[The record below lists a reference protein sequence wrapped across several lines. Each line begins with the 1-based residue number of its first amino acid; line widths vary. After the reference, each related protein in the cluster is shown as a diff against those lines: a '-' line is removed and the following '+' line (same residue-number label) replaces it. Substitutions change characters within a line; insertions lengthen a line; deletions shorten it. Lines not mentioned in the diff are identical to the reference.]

1 MLNPTDH
8 VRQGT
13 RSALFEKSTKLLNAV
28 RVVAGSLPSE
38 GVSHREDFMSKGAW
52 YVGNAVR
59 DGERHRGWI
68 VGHFMNADDD
78 VRQSEGVGIK
88 WGIHARGKERADWQ
102 GDESRTT
109 VLLLVKGRFRLD
121 LSVDTFVLEQEGD
134 YAMGSGDRSFLASRG
149 GLNSGH
155 GEMAV
160 RASTRSFERS
170 LRNLR

>member
-1 MLNPTDH
+1 
-8 VRQGT
+8 
-13 RSALFEKSTKLLNAV
+13 
-28 RVVAGSLPSE
+28 
-38 GVSHREDFMSKGAW
+38 MSKGAW

-109 VLLLVKGRFRLD
+109 VLLLVKGGFRVD
-121 LSVDTFVLEQEGD
+121 LSVDSFVLEREGD
-134 YAMGSGDRSFLASRG
+134 YATWGPGIGHSWRAEEDSVVVTVRWPSASPRG
-149 GLNSGH
+149 VSNG
-155 GEMAV
+155 A
-160 RASTRSFERS
+160 
-170 LRNLR
+170 